1 MQHSESNL
9 TLTRYRPTLSH
20 VGSCHC
26 LDWGIE
32 MAPLIALLVGSVVAR
47 IAGWLGVGYVDNW
60 AAAITVG
67 LAAMFV
73 LTGIAH
79 FAPPLRRDLIAIV
92 PPRLPVPGVRE
103 LLGAA
108 GLLLPATRV
117 AAAVCLLVLMVAM
130 FPANVYA
137 ARMPNP
143 PKSMTTRLSAR
154 TATEIVFLAAAI
166 AVAVGS
172 S

>member
-1 MQHSESNL
+1 
-9 TLTRYRPTLSH
+9 
-20 VGSCHC
+20 
-26 LDWGIE
+26 
-32 MAPLIALLVGSVVAR
+32 MAPLITLLLGSLVAR
-47 IAGWLGVGYVDNW
+47 IVGWLGVAYVDSW
-60 AAAITVG
+60 PKAVAVG

-73 LTGIAH
+73 LTGVAH
-79 FAPPLRRDLIAIV
+79 FAPPLRGALIAIV
-92 PPRLPVPGVRE
+92 PPALPAPGALVSVTGVLE

-117 AAAVCLLVLMVAM
+117 VAAVCLLLLMLAM

-143 PKSMTTRLSAR
+143 PKSMTTRLPLR
-154 TATEIVFLAAAI
+154 TAEEIVYLAAAVV
-166 AVAVGS
+166 VAIGVS